1 MVREM
6 FNQRCLTIYRTK
18 KELWLSL
25 LAASLITAVYALFVS
40 WTPVDAQSRALFGH
54 LLGVLGFILMLLTET
69 VYSIRKSRQP
79 ASREEMTPW
88 LQFHNFT
95 GLVGPYLV
103 ILHSSWKFHGLAG
116 ATLLL
121 TLIIVASG
129 IFGRYIYTW
138 VARRLDAA
146 DTKTSSGNSQVA
158 SLERASR
165 VLVVWRIIHVSLGL
179 ALFLAAFTHIGAA
192 LYYATLLR

>member
-1 MVREM
+1 
-6 FNQRCLTIYRTK
+6 
-18 KELWLSL
+18 LWLSL

-40 WTPVDAQSRALFGH
+40 WKRVDAPSRALFGH
-54 LLGVLGFILMLLTET
+54 LLGVLGLILMLLTET

-116 ATLLL
+116 ATLFL
-121 TLIIVASG
+121 TLIIVVSG
-129 IFGRYIYTW
+129 VVGRYLYSW
-138 VARRLDAA
+138 VGRRLKAVESEAA
-146 DTKTSSGNSQVA
+146 SGNSHVA
-158 SLERASR
+158 GLERARR
-165 VLVVWRIIHVSLGL
+165 VLAVWRVIHVTLGL
-179 ALFLAAFTHIGAA
+179 ALFLAAFTHVGAA